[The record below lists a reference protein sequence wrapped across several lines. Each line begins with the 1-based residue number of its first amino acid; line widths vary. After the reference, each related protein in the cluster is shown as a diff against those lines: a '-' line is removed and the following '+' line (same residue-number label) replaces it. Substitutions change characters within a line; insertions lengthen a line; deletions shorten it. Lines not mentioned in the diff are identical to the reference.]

1 MLGTTVAATMA
12 IAPAQDA
19 VAADVAPKAGSATQ
33 KQFIM
38 NGWYFLQPNWKYVP
52 FNSANPEHRNATKLY
67 ALGLDPK
74 TNTYKPVKEVAKQW
88 GTTPGVFA
96 TIKNIGT
103 NVTNGASNLMKNT
116 MWGVGNALS
125 YIGNPTPQPMYIPRN
140 TQIPPA
146 VNTASSTPSSNPQ
159 ATLDSLVQR
168 ARKGESL
175 GKNGLRKAR
184 NDLASIKDRVVI
196 SKPDDD
202 ILNLWLF
209 NKATKK

>member
-1 MLGTTVAATMA
+1 
-12 IAPAQDA
+12 
-19 VAADVAPKAGSATQ
+19 
-33 KQFIM
+33 
-38 NGWYFLQPNWKYVP
+38 
-52 FNSANPEHRNATKLY
+52 
-67 ALGLDPK
+67 
-74 TNTYKPVKEVAKQW
+74 
-88 GTTPGVFA
+88 
-96 TIKNIGT
+96 
-103 NVTNGASNLMKNT
+103 
-116 MWGVGNALS
+116 
-125 YIGNPTPQPMYIPRN
+125 MYIPRN